1 MCEHAK
7 GHVQNIAYEIKNLKA
22 SKWGEVKLI
31 FLKLESLNL
40 WESHKNTTRF
50 QNCEWKSPIKITQ
63 VEKDYK

>member
-31 FLKLESLNL
+31 FLKLDSLNL

-50 QNCEWKSPIKITQ
+50 QNCE
-63 VEKDYK
+63 